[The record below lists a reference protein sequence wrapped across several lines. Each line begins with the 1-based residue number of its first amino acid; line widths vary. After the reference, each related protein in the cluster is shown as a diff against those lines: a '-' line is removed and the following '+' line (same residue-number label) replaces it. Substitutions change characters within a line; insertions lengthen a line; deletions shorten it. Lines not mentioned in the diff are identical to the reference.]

1 MNLRLTMGST
11 KYTQDEL
18 KRMRVIMQDPVFGS
32 PEYASD
38 LSPTKQYEA
47 VKLPHVDSLIQKEE
61 FKNFEVE
68 ASFTGSISF
77 SQSEQKTETISLVK
91 EAYVTIV
98 EEKIE
103 SKTGQPSEDID
114 KKAQQAAINKFI
126 ITPKIPDFGG
136 KIIKTTEAVGKA
148 AESLF
153 DATFDLF
160 NMIIGKDSKKPKEK
174 DPKKQQ
180 EEMLIG
186 RQNIQAVE
194 QAVKEAKVIS
204 KSRAQNDFQ
213 RIVGDEAAFMSD
225 EAKKKILNLQE
236 GLERK
241 FTAKDAADLRNS
253 LIEQK
258 KRREQQKAAAEI
270 RSAKGPNLDKNLAN
284 EQGVHSI
291 YNTAG

>member
-1 MNLRLTMGST
+1 MGST

-18 KRMRVIMQDPVFGS
+18 KRMRVIMLQDPVFGS

-38 LSPTKQYEA
+38 LSQTKQYEA

-91 EAYVTIV
+91 EESVTIV

-103 SKTGQPSEDID
+103 SKTEQPSEDID
-114 KKAQQAAINKFI
+114 KKAQQAVISKFI
-126 ITPKIPDFGG
+126 STPKIPDIGD
-136 KIIKTTEAVGKA
+136 KLLKTTEAVGKA

-160 NMIIGKDSKKPKEK
+160 NMIIGKDSKQPKEK
-174 DPKKQQ
+174 DPKKAQ
-180 EEMLIG
+180 EEILMN
-186 RQNIQAVE
+186 RQNAQVVE

-204 KSRAQNDFQ
+204 ESRAQKDFQ
-213 RIVGDEAAFMSD
+213 RIAGDEAAFIGD

-258 KRREQQKAAAEI
+258 KKHEQQKAATEI
-270 RSAKGPNLDKNLAN
+270 RSATGPNLDKNLAN
-284 EQGVHSI
+284 EQSVHSI

>member
-1 MNLRLTMGST
+1 MGST

-18 KRMRVIMQDPVFGS
+18 KRMRVIMLQDPVFGS

-38 LSPTKQYEA
+38 LSQTKQYEA

-91 EAYVTIV
+91 EESVTIV

-103 SKTGQPSEDID
+103 SKTEQPSEDID
-114 KKAQQAAINKFI
+114 KKAQQAVISKFI
-126 ITPKIPDFGG
+126 ATPKIPDIGD
-136 KIIKTTEAVGKA
+136 KLLKTTEAVGKA

-160 NMIIGKDSKKPKEK
+160 NMIIGKDSKQPKEK
-174 DPKKQQ
+174 DPKKAQ
-180 EEMLIG
+180 EEILMN
-186 RQNIQAVE
+186 RQNAQVVE

-204 KSRAQNDFQ
+204 ESRAQKDFQ
-213 RIVGDEAAFMSD
+213 RIAGNEAAFIGD

-258 KRREQQKAAAEI
+258 KKHEQQKAATEI
-270 RSAKGPNLDKNLAN
+270 RSATGPNLDKNLAN
-284 EQGVHSI
+284 EQSVHSI

>member
-1 MNLRLTMGST
+1 MGST

-18 KRMRVIMQDPVFGS
+18 KRMRVIMLQDPVFGS

-38 LSPTKQYEA
+38 LSQTKQYEA

-91 EAYVTIV
+91 EESVTIV

-103 SKTGQPSEDID
+103 SKTEQPSEDID
-114 KKAQQAAINKFI
+114 KKAQQAVISKFI
-126 ITPKIPDFGG
+126 ATPKIPDIGD
-136 KIIKTTEAVGKA
+136 KLLKTTEAVGKA

-160 NMIIGKDSKKPKEK
+160 NMIIGKDSKQPKEK
-174 DPKKQQ
+174 DPKKAQ
-180 EEMLIG
+180 EKILMN
-186 RQNIQAVE
+186 RQNAQVVE

-204 KSRAQNDFQ
+204 ESRAQKDFQ
-213 RIVGDEAAFMSD
+213 RIAGDEAAFIGD

-258 KRREQQKAAAEI
+258 KKHEQQKAATEI
-270 RSAKGPNLDKNLAN
+270 RSATGPSLDKNLAN
-284 EQGVHSI
+284 EQSVHSI